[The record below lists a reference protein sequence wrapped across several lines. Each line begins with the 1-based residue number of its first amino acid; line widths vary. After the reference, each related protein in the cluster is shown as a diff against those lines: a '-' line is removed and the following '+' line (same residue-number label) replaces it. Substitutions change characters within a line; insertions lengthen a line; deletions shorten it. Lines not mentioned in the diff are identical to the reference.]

1 MERLYKYTLHGM
13 KVASAKAT
21 NTVNESQKTKPQVKT
36 YNDLKENEIEEF
48 DTKFALRNE
57 QTMQWL
63 DLENRVQIDC
73 SRTKNIISTQIN
85 GQIGT
90 IKEWINNGDVAI
102 NLLITIINKDNTEN
116 YPEDE
121 LKEIIEFL
129 NMNKELKVY
138 NKYLNDI
145 MGITRIVVTSY
156 KHTTK
161 MYQGVQTISVDAL
174 SDDTYII
181 EEELLK

>member
-1 MERLYKYTLHGM
+1 MT
-13 KVASAKAT
+13 
-21 NTVNESQKTKPQVKT
+21 
-36 YNDLKENEIEEF
+36 IF
-48 DTKFALRNE
+48 
-57 QTMQWL
+57 
-63 DLENRVQIDC
+63 
-73 SRTKNIISTQIN
+73 II
-85 GQIGT
+85 
-90 IKEWINNGDVAI
+90 AI
-102 NLLITIINKDNTEN
+102 SIINKDNTEN

-161 MYQGVQTISVDAL
+161 MYQGVQTISVDAV